1 MNALKKTAASLI
13 AAGAVVTIGWM
24 TFRLVSAVVFLFT
37 PLSDA
42 AVTPPVTAEAYK
54 SLAARLPLFLLDNG
68 SVAFSDSSGYLAV
81 WDAHHAHF
89 AGLWA
94 AGSEATMSLTVIA
107 VLAAVLMLCVRL
119 LRGRPFSRAMTRWV
133 GGAGVALIIG
143 SALAQWFSWL
153 SRQEMIATVAVDVA
167 NNGWRLPSSAI
178 SIDVVPAACGAVL
191 LIIAMA
197 FGAGT
202 RLQRDTEGLV

>member
-1 MNALKKTAASLI
+1 
-13 AAGAVVTIGWM
+13 
-24 TFRLVSAVVFLFT
+24 
-37 PLSDA
+37 
-42 AVTPPVTAEAYK
+42 YK

-94 AGSEATMSLTVIA
+94 AGSEATMTLTVIA

-133 GGAGVALIIG
+133 DGAGGARAGGDVHSARHVLARSRCAVVRVKASRGRIERRGDAMRRRG
-143 SALAQWFSWL
+143 SCGDHHRHCSH
-153 SRQEMIATVAVDVA
+153 
-167 NNGWRLPSSAI
+167 P
-178 SIDVVPAACGAVL
+178 VV
-191 LIIAMA
+191 
-197 FGAGT
+197 
-202 RLQRDTEGLV
+202 